1 MKLYH
6 GSNVA
11 IQEPDLEY
19 SKPLKDFGRGFYLS
33 DTKEQA
39 RIQAER
45 RTAMEGTGCPII
57 SCFEFDDS
65 VMNSTELKIKT
76 FENYSEEWALF
87 VLRNRSD
94 NFPQPAHCYD
104 IVYGPIAD
112 DGVTFQLRRYE
123 RGAISLH
130 DLVLELQFAKGIT
143 FQYFFGTKPAL
154 KKIKY
159 YGTEY

>member
-6 GSNVA
+6 GSNIA
-11 IQEPDLEY
+11 IQEPNLEF

-33 DTKEQA
+33 DIKEQA

-45 RTAMEGTGCPII
+45 RTAMAKTGCPTI

-65 VMNSTELKIKT
+65 IMDSTELKIKK
-76 FENYSEEWALF
+76 FEDYSEEWALF
-87 VLRNRSD
+87 VLKNRSD
-94 NFPQPAHCYD
+94 SFPQPSHCYD

-112 DGVTFQLRRYE
+112 DGVTYQLRRYE
-123 RGAISLH
+123 RGAISLQ
-130 DLVLELQFAKGIT
+130 DLILELRFARGIT
-143 FQYFFGTKPAL
+143 FQYFFGTELAL